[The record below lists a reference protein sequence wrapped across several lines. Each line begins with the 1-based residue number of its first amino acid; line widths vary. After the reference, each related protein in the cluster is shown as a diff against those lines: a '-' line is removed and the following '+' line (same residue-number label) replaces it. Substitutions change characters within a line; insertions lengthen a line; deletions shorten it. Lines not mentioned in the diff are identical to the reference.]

1 MIDGTLLHEGE
12 NELLRTRSAYIA
24 IGRDD
29 VVEIA
34 EPLDADTPIADYVD
48 ANHHGLFAVW
58 LQVDDLDG
66 ATGYLA
72 EKKIVGC
79 LEDAT
84 NFLSDPATTHG
95 VHWGVTT
102 TSPPAT
108 RARTGSPRQSPS
120 ASAASSARNRWSSR
134 ARKCGDT

>member
-1 MIDGTLLHEGE
+1 MNVINGTLLHEGE
-12 NELLRTRSAYIA
+12 NELLRTRSVVH
-24 IGRDD
+24 RHRSRRR
-29 VVEIA
+29 VEIA

-72 EKKIVGC
+72 EKKIVGAS
-79 LEDAT
+79 EDAT
-84 NFLSDPATTHG
+84 SFLSDPATTHG

-102 TSPPAT
+102 
-108 RARTGSPRQSPS
+108 ARIP
-120 ASAASSARNRWSSR
+120 
-134 ARKCGDT
+134 GDTRPDW